1 MCFRILHSEGLT
13 RSAAAGKGTNGR
25 RHGPCVAPGHPGG
38 NAKNPT
44 RNAQDTELTAIPE
57 RARAR
62 RTAVSAQY
70 LRNLPIGISS
80 QEIAKFLAS
89 AIRRKLRAPEHDPM
103 VMTTAGFGR
112 SPLSVTAKTQ
122 PHEPQSARKRLP
134 LINEYL
140 REQQTLTAV
149 ERFAQ
154 LHETSTLPAQ
164 AKYYR
169 SLLPLE
175 KPREGQQYAFSV
187 DLDRCT
193 GCKACVT
200 ACHSLN
206 GLDTDETWR
215 SVGLLHGGSASA
227 PMQQTVTTACHHCIE
242 PACMKGCPVNAYE
255 KDPSTG
261 IVRHL
266 DDQCIGCQYCTL
278 TCPYEV
284 PQFSKKLGIVRKCDL
299 CSDRLA
305 ADEAPA
311 CVQACPN
318 EAISIRVVDK
328 AQIIEDVQG
337 DAFLPG
343 APSPGI
349 TLPTTEYKTKRVFPK
364 NTLPADFYN
373 VRPASNHLPLVVLL
387 VLTQL
392 SVGAFSVDY
401 VVTSFYTDVTIQRY
415 HALIALALG
424 LLALGASTMHLGRPH
439 YGFRAVM
446 GIKHSWMSREIALFG
461 AFAALA
467 VAYALGAWSDTVLAL
482 LGLPALPLTWADRLR
497 HWLGAAVAVTG
508 LMGVGCS
515 AMLYAVTGRAWWRL
529 SYSGP
534 RFLASTALLGLAL
547 TLVVFCAAAFTGE
560 PVPGAIVAGLYE
572 SLIGV
577 AVFKLLLE
585 ASVFSHLR
593 RSQVSDLKRTALLMW
608 GELGWLTKLRFAL
621 GVAGGVALPWLLS
634 TFVNPEVA
642 QLSFGVA
649 PVVIASMSCL
659 LLLGGELFERSLFF
673 MAAASPKM
681 PGAVGR

>member
-1 MCFRILHSEGLT
+1 
-13 RSAAAGKGTNGR
+13 
-25 RHGPCVAPGHPGG
+25 
-38 NAKNPT
+38 
-44 RNAQDTELTAIPE
+44 
-57 RARAR
+57 
-62 RTAVSAQY
+62 
-70 LRNLPIGISS
+70 
-80 QEIAKFLAS
+80 
-89 AIRRKLRAPEHDPM
+89 M
-103 VMTTAGFGR
+103 VMTTAGLDR
-112 SPLSVTAKTQ
+112 PPLSAPVKAQ
-122 PHEPQSARKRLP
+122 PNEPRGARKRLP

-140 REQQTLTAV
+140 REQQQLTAV

-154 LHETSTLPAQ
+154 LHETSALPAQ
-164 AKYYR
+164 SKYYR

-175 KPREGQQYAFSV
+175 KPRSGQQYAFSV

-215 SVGLLHGGSASA
+215 SVGLLHGGTASA

-284 PQFSKKLGIVRKCDL
+284 PQFNKKLGIVRKCDM
-299 CSDRLA
+299 CSERLA

-318 EAISIRVVDK
+318 EAISIRVVDT

-415 HALIALALG
+415 HALVSLALG
-424 LLALGASTMHLGRPH
+424 LLALGASTMHLGRPQ
-439 YGFRAVM
+439 YGFRAIM
-446 GIKHSWMSREIALFG
+446 GIKHSWMSREIACFG
-461 AFAALA
+461 AFAGLA
-467 VAYALGAWSDTVLAL
+467 VAYALGAWSDTVLRVV
-482 LGLPALPLTWADRLR
+482 GLPALPAHWADGLR
-497 HWLGAAVAVTG
+497 HWLGAAVALTG
-508 LMGVGCS
+508 LLGVGCS

-534 RFLASTALLGLAL
+534 RFLASAALLGLSL
-547 TLVVFCAAAFTGE
+547 TLVVFCAAAYAGE
-560 PVPGAIVAGLYE
+560 PVPGSIVAGLYE
-572 SLIGV
+572 CLMGV
-577 AVFKLLLE
+577 ATFKLLLE
-585 ASVFSHLR
+585 ASVFSHLG

-608 GELGWLTKLRFAL
+608 RELGHITHSRFAL
-621 GVAGGVALPWLLS
+621 GVAGGIALPWLLS
-634 TFVNPEVA
+634 TFVDPASQV
-642 QLSFGVA
+642 LSLGGA
-649 PVVIASMSCL
+649 PVVISIVSCL
-659 LLLGGELFERSLFF
+659 FLLAGELLERSLFF